1 MIRPLISSNIYCP
14 RGKVAIV
21 GTCLEQMQPEAFR
34 RVEAMADQLYS
45 LCLEETHIN
54 MAITKIGAA
63 LSTGQIEK
71 LIFATVDRSPHCT
84 QMHYIRH
91 ELERMM
97 PLTIPIEDYVAVD
110 ERLILL
116 DEATLELSKTLSKL
130 QTMK

>member
-1 MIRPLISSNIYCP
+1 MRALMSSNIYAP
-14 RGKVAIV
+14 KGKVAVV

-34 RVEAMADQLYS
+34 QVEAMSDQVYS
-45 LCLEETHIN
+45 LCLEETHVN
-54 MAITKIGAA
+54 MAITKLGAA
-63 LSTGQIEK
+63 LSTGQMEK

-97 PLTIPIEDYVAVD
+97 PLDIPVEDYVAVD
-110 ERLILL
+110 DRLILL

-130 QTMK
+130 QIMK

>member
-1 MIRPLISSNIYCP
+1 MRTLINSNIYAP
-14 RGKVAIV
+14 KGKVAIV
-21 GTCLEQMQPEAFR
+21 GTCLEQMQLEAFR
-34 RVEAMADQLYS
+34 QVEAMADQVYS

-54 MAITKIGAA
+54 MAITKLGAA

-97 PLTIPIEDYVAVD
+97 PLNIPVEDYVAVD
-110 ERLILL
+110 DRLILL

>member
-1 MIRPLISSNIYCP
+1 MRALINSNIYAP
-14 RGKVAIV
+14 KGKVAIV
-21 GTCLEQMQPEAFR
+21 GTCLEQMQPAAFR
-34 RVEAMADQLYS
+34 QVEAMADQVYS

-97 PLTIPIEDYVAVD
+97 PLNIPVEDYVAVD
-110 ERLILL
+110 DCLIFL

-130 QTMK
+130 QTIK

>member
-1 MIRPLISSNIYCP
+1 MRTLINSNIYAP
-14 RGKVAIV
+14 KGKVAIV

-34 RVEAMADQLYS
+34 QVEAMVDQVYS

-63 LSTGQIEK
+63 LSTGQMEK

-97 PLTIPIEDYVAVD
+97 PLTIPVEDYVAVD
-110 ERLILL
+110 DRLIFL

>member
-1 MIRPLISSNIYCP
+1 MSSNIYAP
-14 RGKVAIV
+14 KGKVAIV

-34 RVEAMADQLYS
+34 QVEAMADQVYS
-45 LCLEETHIN
+45 LCLEETHVN
-54 MAITKIGAA
+54 MAITKLGAA
-63 LSTGQIEK
+63 LSTGQMEK

-97 PLTIPIEDYVAVD
+97 PLDIPVEDYVAVD
-110 ERLILL
+110 NRLVLL

>member
-1 MIRPLISSNIYCP
+1 MSSNIYAP
-14 RGKVAIV
+14 KGKVAIV

-34 RVEAMADQLYS
+34 QVEAMADQIYS

-54 MAITKIGAA
+54 MAITKLGAA
-63 LSTGQIEK
+63 LSTGQMEK

-97 PLTIPIEDYVAVD
+97 PLDIPVEDYVAVD
-110 ERLILL
+110 DRLILL

>member
-1 MIRPLISSNIYCP
+1 
-14 RGKVAIV
+14 
-21 GTCLEQMQPEAFR
+21 
-34 RVEAMADQLYS
+34 MADQVYS

-97 PLTIPIEDYVAVD
+97 PLNIPIEDYVAVD
-110 ERLILL
+110 DRLIFL

>member
-1 MIRPLISSNIYCP
+1 MRTLINSNIYAP
-14 RGKVAIV
+14 KGKVAIV

-34 RVEAMADQLYS
+34 QVEAMADQVYS

-54 MAITKIGAA
+54 MAITKLGAA
-63 LSTGQIEK
+63 LSTGQMEK

-97 PLTIPIEDYVAVD
+97 PLDIPIEDYVAVD
-110 ERLILL
+110 NRLILL

>member
-1 MIRPLISSNIYCP
+1 MSSNIYAP
-14 RGKVAIV
+14 KGKVAIV

-34 RVEAMADQLYS
+34 QVEAMADQVYS

-54 MAITKIGAA
+54 MAITKLGAA
-63 LSTGQIEK
+63 LSTGQMEK

-97 PLTIPIEDYVAVD
+97 PLTIPVEDYVAVD
-110 ERLILL
+110 DRLILL

>member
-1 MIRPLISSNIYCP
+1 MKHLINTNIYAP
-14 RGKVAIV
+14 KGKVAIV
-21 GTCLEQMQPEAFR
+21 GTCLEQMQPAAFR
-34 RVEAMADQLYS
+34 QVEAMADQIYS

-63 LSTGQIEK
+63 LATGQIEK

-97 PLTIPIEDYVAVD
+97 PLNIPIEDYVAVD
-110 ERLILL
+110 DRLILL

>member
-1 MIRPLISSNIYCP
+1 MRTLINSNIYAP
-14 RGKVAIV
+14 KGKVAVV
-21 GTCLEQMQPEAFR
+21 GTCLEQMQPEAFHQ
-34 RVEAMADQLYS
+34 VEAMADQVYS

-54 MAITKIGAA
+54 MAITKLGAA
-63 LSTGQIEK
+63 LSTGQMEK

-97 PLTIPIEDYVAVD
+97 PLNIPIEDYVAVD
-110 ERLILL
+110 NRLILL

-130 QTMK
+130 QIMK

>member
-1 MIRPLISSNIYCP
+1 MRTLINSNIYAP
-14 RGKVAIV
+14 KGKVAIV

-34 RVEAMADQLYS
+34 QVEAMADQVYS

-54 MAITKIGAA
+54 MAITKLGAA
-63 LSTGQIEK
+63 LSTGQMEK

-97 PLTIPIEDYVAVD
+97 PLDIPVEDYVAVD
-110 ERLILL
+110 NRLILL

-130 QTMK
+130 QIMK

>member
-1 MIRPLISSNIYCP
+1 MRTLINSNIYAP
-14 RGKVAIV
+14 KGKVAIV

-34 RVEAMADQLYS
+34 QVETMADQIYS

-54 MAITKIGAA
+54 MAITKLGAA
-63 LSTGQIEK
+63 LSTGQMEK

-97 PLTIPIEDYVAVD
+97 PLTIPVEDYVAVD
-110 ERLILL
+110 NRLILL

>member
-1 MIRPLISSNIYCP
+1 MRTLINSNIYAP
-14 RGKVAIV
+14 KGKVAIV

-34 RVEAMADQLYS
+34 QVEAMSDQIYS

-54 MAITKIGAA
+54 MAITKLGAA
-63 LSTGQIEK
+63 LSTGQMEK

-97 PLTIPIEDYVAVD
+97 PLDIPVEDYVAVD
-110 ERLILL
+110 NRLILL

-130 QTMK
+130 QIMK